1 MRVDDFDYELPRE
14 LIAQAPA
21 GQRDQARLFFRG
33 FDETGALRKEHG
45 TIAGLTDL
53 LRAGDLLV
61 LNNTRVR
68 AARLFA
74 RRATGARVEFLF
86 LGPLAPGQGEQAP
99 KRWRALVNPARKLK
113 PGEVL
118 HFEVPGGDEGLAPTL
133 RAVERLPHD
142 AEPEK
147 PGPTWIVDF
156 EGELSTLEL
165 EAFFEYAG
173 HMPLP
178 PYISREQ
185 GKPGDS
191 TSSFDRERYQTVFNK
206 TPGAVAAPTAGL
218 HFTPDLLRALHA
230 KGVGQTT
237 VTLHVGLGTFAAVE
251 VEDTDDHPMHAESYE
266 LTEDSVRAI
275 EETRARGGR
284 IVCVGTTAVRVL
296 ESCAAKDGQLR
307 AGAGETR
314 LFLTPGSKFH
324 VCDVLLT
331 NFHLPK
337 STLLMLVSAFIGKDE
352 ALGMYAEA
360 IERRY
365 RFYSYGDAML
375 LERGRSA

>member
-21 GQRDQARLFFRG
+21 DQRDQARLFFRG
-33 FDETGALRKEHG
+33 FDESSAPRQKHS
-45 TIAGLTDL
+45 TIAGLPDL

-86 LGPLAPGQGEQAP
+86 LGPVAPGQGQQAP
-99 KRWRALVNPARKLK
+99 KRWRALVNPARKIK
-113 PGEVL
+113 TGEVL
-118 HFEVPGGDEGLAPTL
+118 HFEMPSSYEGPAPTL
-133 RAVERLPHD
+133 RTIERLPHD

-147 PGPTWIVDF
+147 PGPTWIIDF
-156 EGELSTLEL
+156 EGEFSALEL
-165 EAFFEYAG
+165 EAFFERAG

-178 PYISREQ
+178 PYIDRKQ
-185 GKPGDS
+185 GQPGDS

-218 HFTPDLLRALHA
+218 HFTADLLRALRDR
-230 KGVGQTT
+230 GVGQAT

-275 EETRARGGR
+275 EQTRAQGGR

-296 ESCAAKDGQLR
+296 ESCAAGDGQLR
-307 AGAGETR
+307 PGTGETR

-324 VCDVLLT
+324 ICDVLLT

-337 STLLMLVSAFIGKDE
+337 STLLMLVSAFIGKDQ
-352 ALGMYAEA
+352 ALAMYTEA

-375 LERGRSA
+375 LERARNE

>member
-21 GQRDQARLFFRG
+21 DQRDEARLFFRG
-33 FDETGALRKEHG
+33 FDEAGAAHQEHG
-45 TIAGLTDL
+45 TIAGLVDL

-74 RRATGARVEFLF
+74 RRETGARVEFLF
-86 LGPLAPGQGEQAP
+86 LGPVAPGQGLQAP
-99 KRWRALVNPARKLK
+99 KRWRALVNPARKIK

-118 HFEVPGGDEGLAPTL
+118 RFELSTSDQLPAPTL
-133 RAVERLPHD
+133 RAIERLPHD

-165 EAFFEYAG
+165 EAFFDRAG

-178 PYISREQ
+178 PYIARKQ
-185 GKPGDS
+185 GTAADTS
-191 TSSFDRERYQTVFNK
+191 SSFDRERYQTVFNE

-218 HFTPDLLRALHA
+218 HFTPELLGALRA

-237 VTLHVGLGTFAAVE
+237 VTLHVGLGTFATVE

-275 EETRARGGR
+275 EATRAKGGR
-284 IVCVGTTAVRVL
+284 IVCVGTTSVRVL

-307 AGAGETR
+307 AGTGETR
-314 LFLTPGSKFH
+314 LFLTPGSTFH

-337 STLLMLVSAFIGKDE
+337 STLLMLVSAFIGRDE
-352 ALGMYAEA
+352 ALGIYAEA
-360 IERRY
+360 IERKY

-375 LERGRSA
+375 LERGRNA

>member
-14 LIAQAPA
+14 LIAQEPA
-21 GQRDQARLFFRG
+21 RHRQEARLFYRG
-33 FDETGALRKEHG
+33 FDEDGLVQTDHG
-45 TIAGLTDL
+45 TIAGLVDL

-74 RRATGARVEFLF
+74 RRETGARVEFLF
-86 LGPLAPGQGEQAP
+86 LAPVAPGTAGRAP
-99 KRWRALVNPARKLK
+99 KRWRALVNPARKIK

-118 HFEVPGGDEGLAPTL
+118 HFELPEHDKDPAPTL

-156 EGELSTLEL
+156 KADLSTLEL
-165 EAFFEYAG
+165 ETFFERAG

-178 PYISREQ
+178 PYIARKQ
-185 GKPGDS
+185 GTADD
-191 TSSFDRERYQTVFNK
+191 TTASFDRERYQTVFNEA
-206 TPGAVAAPTAGL
+206 PGAVAAPTAGL
-218 HFTPDLLRALHA
+218 HFTPELLRALGA

-237 VTLHVGLGTFAAVE
+237 VTLHVGLGTFATVE

-266 LTEDSVRAI
+266 LTEASVRAI
-275 EETRARGGR
+275 EEARAKGGR
-284 IVCVGTTAVRVL
+284 IVCVGTTSVRVL
-296 ESCAAKDGQLR
+296 ESCAAQDGRLR
-307 AGAGETR
+307 AGTGETR

-324 VCDVLLT
+324 ICDVLLT

-337 STLLMLVSAFIGKDE
+337 STLLMLVSAFIGRE
-352 ALGMYAEA
+352 ETLGLYADA

-375 LERGRSA
+375 LERGRSV